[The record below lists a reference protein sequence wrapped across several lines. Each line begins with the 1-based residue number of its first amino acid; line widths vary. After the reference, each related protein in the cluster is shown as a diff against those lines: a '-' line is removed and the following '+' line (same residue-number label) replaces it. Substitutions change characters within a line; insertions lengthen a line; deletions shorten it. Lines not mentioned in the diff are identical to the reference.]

1 MKRSACWRLKAG
13 ALPTKSPK
21 MALEALKSGAMAA
34 VAALSLSFVSAA
46 EAAPSPRIKPP
57 APGPV
62 YINVNDKER
71 LLALAETLKKNEF
84 STVPSLIDNI
94 SDPIA
99 KSLGEWMYLMAQ
111 DPKVDFIEAD
121 AFLDANIDWP
131 MQYRISSFIE
141 DRIPD
146 TAPADQVLAFFDTR
160 EPVTGEGKIQLA
172 RALFSVGDKQGGER
186 YVRDA
191 WINHNFKLA
200 DEQRIL
206 SVYRSILTKEDH
218 AARVDRLLWDRE
230 VTNARRVFSELSGED
245 RRMAEA
251 RAALLLSASSAPALY
266 GRLSE
271 DEQLDS
277 GMLHAAVRYYRR
289 RGEEQYAISLAKL
302 APEDPAALRNGVR
315 WWDERQLLMRWALK
329 NGRFADAYSLAAGHR
344 LIDGADFAEAEF
356 YAGWIALRFLN
367 APARAETHF
376 LALASAVDSPISV
389 SRAKYWLGRAAAAK
403 GESER
408 SREYYAAA
416 AQHYYSYYGQ
426 LAAEELGDVEAAKF
440 SPPLQ
445 STAADRAL
453 FSSRPTV
460 TALRM
465 LTDLDLDYE
474 FMVFAYHVDDQLERP
489 GEYLELAKLT
499 DGEGAPHL
507 TVRAGK
513 VGIQRGAF
521 APEVAYPLVFVPDE
535 ATRFVSPEII
545 LGLSRQESEFNP
557 RAYSRA
563 GARGMMQLI
572 PSTAQITA
580 RKEGLSYDRSALL
593 DDPVYNMTIGSAHL
607 SHLLERF
614 DGSLVM
620 TLAAYN
626 AGAARV
632 DHWIEEYGDPRSS
645 QVDPLDWVEL
655 IPFSETRNY
664 VQRVLEN
671 VQVYRG
677 RLNDRPIP
685 GRLYADIERGGPSD
699 RIAALKPPSIV
710 LANAAS
716 SFGAQ
721 PLPALPKSTEE
732 RARRYAQE
740 FSERRA
746 APSGTAETPDEGATA
761 SASPIAFNEDASAE
775 AETKENAPGE
785 KATAPKTSDFS
796 EEQQS
801 PVEPIAQTTEQPA
814 ITQPAAQEPA
824 ATPLAEPAEQ
834 PAAETFAQ
842 PAPRLAPARTEIV
855 ATASSETRFEAEG
868 VSEDR
873 IAEILKRMP
882 APSLQPQQ
890 TPAPA
895 QPVAGDGAP
904 SDETLIAGNEDGSA
918 PVDESE
924 AAPAPQPAGDEEFLA
939 ETTPVMSEAA
949 EDNIADLSRTDE
961 EIDTCLAYRDFI
973 ARNAEEETGTAAD
986 LNAGML
992 AELQGEAPVDC

>member
-1 MKRSACWRLKAG
+1 MERNACWRLMAG
-13 ALPTKSPK
+13 ALPKKSLVP
-21 MALEALKSGAMAA
+21 ALKALKSGGLAGA
-34 VAALSLSFVSAA
+34 AALALLTSGTALA
-46 EAAPSPRIKPP
+46 SPTPRLKPP

-62 YINVNDKER
+62 YISVNDKER
-71 LLALAETLKKNEF
+71 LLTLAETLKKKQF
-84 STVPSLIDNI
+84 STALSSIEHI

-99 KSLGEWMYLMAQ
+99 KSLGRWMYLMAE
-111 DPKVDFIEAD
+111 DPRVDFNEAD

-131 MQYRISSFIE
+131 MQYRISAFVE
-141 DRIPD
+141 DRIPN

-160 EPVTGEGKIQLA
+160 EPVTGDGKIQLA
-172 RALFSVGDKQGGER
+172 RALFAVGDKQGGER

-200 DEQRIL
+200 EEQRVL
-206 SVYRSILTKEDH
+206 SVYGGYLTKEDH
-218 AARVDRLLWDRE
+218 AARVDRLLWDRQ
-230 VTNARRVFSELSGED
+230 VTNARRVFPNLSGKD

-251 RAALLLSASSAPALY
+251 RAALLLSASVAPKLY
-266 GRLSE
+266 DRLSE
-271 DEQLDS
+271 EEQLDS

-289 RGEEQYAISLAKL
+289 KGDEQYAIALAAR
-302 APEDPAALRNGVR
+302 APEDPEDIRNGER

-329 NGRFADAYSLAAGHR
+329 NGRFADAYALAAGHR
-344 LIDGADFAEAEF
+344 LTEGGDYAEAEF

-376 LALASAVDSPISV
+376 LALASGVESPISV

-403 GESER
+403 GERER
-408 SREYYAAA
+408 ANEFYKVA

-426 LAAEELGDVEAAKF
+426 LAAEELGGVETAKF

-460 TALRM
+460 AALRM

-563 GARGMMQLI
+563 GARGVMQLI

-580 RKEGLSYDRSALL
+580 RKEGLLYRRSALL

-614 DGSLVM
+614 DGSLIM
-620 TLAAYN
+620 TLAGYN

-632 DHWIEEYGDPRSS
+632 DRWITEYGDPRSS
-645 QVDPLDWVEL
+645 AVDPLDWVEL

-677 RLNDRPIP
+677 RINDRPIP
-685 GRLYADIERGGPSD
+685 GRLYSDLERGGPRNRVASM
-699 RIAALKPPSIV
+699 KPPSIV

-716 SFGAQ
+716 SYAPQ
-721 PLPALPKSTEE
+721 TLPALPKRTEE
-732 RARRYAQE
+732 RARRYAQQML
-740 FSERRA
+740 ERA
-746 APSGTAETPDEGATA
+746 V
-761 SASPIAFNEDASAE
+761 
-775 AETKENAPGE
+775 
-785 KATAPKTSDFS
+785 
-796 EEQQS
+796 QQ
-801 PVEPIAQTTEQPA
+801 
-814 ITQPAAQEPA
+814 
-824 ATPLAEPAEQ
+824 PAEQ
-834 PAAETFAQ
+834 PAMEASPIALNDPAPAARPERAGKNKRNAKIAQ
-842 PAPRLAPARTEIV
+842 PGETPVAVAAAAEPEAPAVEIAAEPEPVPPAPQLEPETPDPEPAQEPEPVRV
-855 ATASSETRFEAEG
+855 ATAEDNEQPETPAPVQRETVAAGSTMFVAEG
-868 VSEDR
+868 VSQER
-873 IAEILKRMP
+873 INKILARMP
-882 APSLQPQQ
+882 APEPQS
-890 TPAPA
+890 A
-895 QPVAGDGAP
+895 AP
-904 SDETLIAGNEDGSA
+904 SPPQTNAEPDSCLSA
-918 PVDESE
+918 YDS
-924 AAPAPQPAGDEEFLA
+924 
-939 ETTPVMSEAA
+939 A
-949 EDNIADLSRTDE
+949 EDDD
-961 EIDTCLAYRDFI
+961 D
-973 ARNAEEETGTAAD
+973 AAD
-986 LNAGML
+986 LNADML
-992 AELQGEAPVDC
+992 AALQGDIAAEAEEADC